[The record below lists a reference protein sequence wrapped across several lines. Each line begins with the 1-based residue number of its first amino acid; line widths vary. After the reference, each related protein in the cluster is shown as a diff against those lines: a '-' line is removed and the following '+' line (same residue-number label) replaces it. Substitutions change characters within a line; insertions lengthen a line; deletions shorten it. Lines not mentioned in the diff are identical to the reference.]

1 MAGSLSRSRTMTPPS
16 LLLAQETWELDPQH
30 SLVEFSV
37 RHMMISTLRGRFGR
51 ASGVVLNPGDPATAS
66 VTVTIDAASVDT
78 GLQARDEH
86 LRSSEFLD
94 ADAFPV
100 ITYRSTRVDVLRPDK
115 FVVHGDLSIRGVTR
129 PAPLSVESAG
139 IVVDPWGMQRAG
151 FSATTRIKRKD
162 FGLTWNAPLEAGGFA
177 VGDDVTITLEI
188 ELLRSTGSSRA

>member
-1 MAGSLSRSRTMTPPS
+1 MTTHS
-16 LLLAQETWELDPQH
+16 LLLRQESWELDPQH

-37 RHMMISTLRGRFGR
+37 RHMMISTVRGRFGR

-66 VTVTIDAASVDT
+66 VTVSIDAASVDT
-78 GLQARDEH
+78 GLAARDDH

-94 ADAFPV
+94 AEAFPV
-100 ITYRSTRVDVLRPDK
+100 ISYNSTRVDVLRPDK

-129 PAPLSVESAG
+129 PVPLWVESAG

-162 FGLTWNAPLEAGGFA
+162 FGLTWNAPLETGGFA
-177 VGDDVTITLEI
+177 VGDDITITLEL
-188 ELLRSTGSSRA
+188 ELLRSTSGNMA